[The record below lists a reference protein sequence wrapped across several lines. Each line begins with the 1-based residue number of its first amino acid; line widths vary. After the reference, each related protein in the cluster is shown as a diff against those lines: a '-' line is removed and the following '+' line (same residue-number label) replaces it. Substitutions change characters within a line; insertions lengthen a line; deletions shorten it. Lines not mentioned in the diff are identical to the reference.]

1 MLVNASSIK
10 YCNSLKVS
18 VNLWT
23 WTPLNEFPNIF
34 TLLTPLA
41 GLSPLYLPQVS
52 SWGSTSVSCWPA
64 RWGGDVQVIAV
75 CTKEVLRN
83 CHSQSALQ
91 SQIKS
96 LPGTIPKSQS
106 LWKKQQQPQMLL
118 VIHAYATEWS
128 DTLYLVPIFIPTSII
143 PYKHKVECKYGLGCE
158 ARCVKDVML
167 MIADVHTYI
176 HTYLARTN

>member
-1 MLVNASSIK
+1 MD
-10 YCNSLKVS
+10 
-18 VNLWT
+18 
-23 WTPLNEFPNIF
+23 TPEWISKHFHIANTIGWPN
-34 TLLTPLA
+34 T
-41 GLSPLYLPQVS
+41 LYLPQVS

-143 PYKHKVECKYGLGCE
+143 PYKHKVEWKYGLGCE